1 MVLFINKYP
10 MIVSCGPK
18 SDKRTLTLELPTDP
32 SKIGIFVSGGLDS
45 AILYYLLMLENKQL
59 NEIHEIIPLTV
70 LRTEGSKNFAQLVV
84 AHVQSAFH
92 KSYKESLKVG
102 DNTLPEPEQVKSG
115 VLDARKLG
123 FKRVYTGLIEQ
134 LPEHMIGWD
143 KIPYNENDFFKAPM
157 KDLNKSHI
165 VDLCYQ
171 FKQETLF
178 YITHSCAAWEVSRCY
193 SCNGCNER
201 RWGFDQ
207 LGLTDPGTI

>member
-1 MVLFINKYP
+1 

-18 SDKRTLTLELPTDP
+18 SDKRTLTLDLPTES

-45 AILYYLLMLENKQL
+45 AILYYLLMEENKRQ
-59 NEIHEIIPLTV
+59 NNIHEIVPLTV
-70 LRTEGSKNFAQLVV
+70 LRKEGSKNFAQLVV

-92 KSYKESLKVG
+92 YSYSESLKVG

-115 VLDARKLG
+115 VQDAFKLG

-157 KDLNKSHI
+157 KDLNKSHV
-165 VDLCYQ
+165 VDLCFQ
-171 FKQETLF
+171 FKQEALF

-201 RWGFDQ
+201 RWGFEQ
-207 LGLTDPGTI
+207 LGLVDPGTI

>member
-1 MVLFINKYP
+1 

-18 SDKRTLTLELPTDP
+18 TDKREFILDLPKEP

-45 AILYYLLMLENKQL
+45 AILYYLLMLENKNQ

-84 AHVQSAFH
+84 AHVQSAFY
-92 KSYKESLKVG
+92 KSYTESLKVG

-143 KIPYNENDFFKAPM
+143 KIPYSENNFFKAPM
-157 KDLNKSHI
+157 KELNKSHI

-171 FKQETLF
+171 FKQEALF

-201 RWGFDQ
+201 RWGFEQ
-207 LGLTDPGTI
+207 LGLADPGTI

>member
-1 MVLFINKYP
+1 
-10 MIVSCGPK
+10 MIISCGPE
-18 SDKRTLTLELPTDP
+18 SNKRTLTLELPTEP

-45 AILYYLLMLENKQL
+45 AILYYLLMEENKHQ
-59 NEIHEIIPLTV
+59 NNIHEIVPLTV
-70 LRTEGSKNFAQLVV
+70 LRKEGSKNFSQLVV

-92 KSYKESLKVG
+92 YSYTESLKVG

-115 VLDARKLG
+115 VQEAFKLG

-157 KDLNKSHI
+157 KDLNKSHV
-165 VDLCYQ
+165 VDLCYL
-171 FKQETLF
+171 FNQETLF

-201 RWGFDQ
+201 RWGFEQ
-207 LGLTDPGTI
+207 LLKIDPGTI

>member
-1 MVLFINKYP
+1 
-10 MIVSCGPK
+10 MIISCGPE
-18 SDKRTLTLELPTDP
+18 SDKRTMILELPKEP

-45 AILYYLLMLENKQL
+45 AILYYLLMLENKTQ
-59 NEIHEIIPLTV
+59 NEIHEIVPLTV
-70 LRTEGSKNFAQLVV
+70 LRTEGSKNFSQLVV

-92 KSYKESLKVG
+92 KSYTESIKLG

-115 VLDARKLG
+115 VLDARNRG

-143 KIPYNENDFFKAPM
+143 KIPYSENDFFKAPM
-157 KDLNKSHI
+157 KDLNKSH
-165 VDLCYQ
+165 VVELCYQ
-171 FKQETLF
+171 FKQEALF

-207 LGLTDPGTI
+207 LGLVDPGTI